1 MIYLI
6 LAYEFFK
13 IGLFSIGGGMATLPF
28 LMDLTNKYDW
38 FTVSELTNM
47 VAISESTPGPVGI
60 NMATYAGY
68 NAAGVLGAVV
78 ATLAL
83 TAPAWIIIIVIAKFL
98 ENFSENTNVKAAFY
112 GIRPAVA
119 ALIGYAVWE
128 LLKIAVVS
136 VENGKVDVNV
146 INVVV
151 CAAAF
156 GLLQVK
162 KLGETASPGLDCGG
176 GLCGDCAADVGF
188 GSRDCCKMQK
198 LYNAILQQ
206 SHFFINNYI

>member
-28 LMDLTNKYDW
+28 LMDLTRKYDW

-68 NAAGVLGAVV
+68 NAAGILGAIV
-78 ATLAL
+78 ATISL
-83 TAPAWIIIIVIAKFL
+83 TAPAWIIIIMIAKCL
-98 ENFSENTNVKAAFY
+98 ENFSENANVKAAFY

-128 LLKIAVVS
+128 LLKIALVS
-136 VENGKVDVNV
+136 AAEGKME
-146 INVVV
+146 INLINAAV
-151 CAAAF
+151 CIVTFA
-156 GLLQVK
+156 LLQIK
-162 KLGETASPGLDCGG
+162 KLGKLHPLVWI
-176 GLCGDCAADVGF
+176 AAGACIGIVL
-188 GSRDCCKMQK
+188 KM
-198 LYNAILQQ
+198 
-206 SHFFINNYI
+206 

>member
-28 LMDLTNKYDW
+28 LMDLTDKYDW
-38 FTVSELTNM
+38 FTISELTNM

-68 NAAGVLGAVV
+68 NAAGVAGAIV

-83 TAPAWIIIIVIAKFL
+83 TAPAWIIIILIAKFL
-98 ENFSENTNVKAAFY
+98 ENFSENKHVKAAFY

-128 LLKIAVVS
+128 LLKIALVS
-136 VENGKVDVNV
+136 AAEGKIQVNMV
-146 INVVV
+146 NAVV
-151 CAAAF
+151 CVGAF
-156 GLLQVK
+156 ALLQIK
-162 KLGETASPGLDCGG
+162 KLGKLHPLVWI
-176 GLCGDCAADVGF
+176 AAGACVGIVL
-188 GSRDCCKMQK
+188 RM
-198 LYNAILQQ
+198 
-206 SHFFINNYI
+206 

>member
-68 NAAGVLGAVV
+68 NAAGVPGA
-78 ATLAL
+78 AL
-83 TAPAWIIIIVIAKFL
+83 IIIVLIAKFL
-98 ENFSENTNVKAAFY
+98 ENFSENKNVKAAFY

-128 LLKIAVVS
+128 LLKIAIVS
-136 VENGKVDVNV
+136 VVEGNVQVNV
-146 INVVV
+146 VNVAV
-151 CAAAF
+151 CGVTFA
-156 GLLQVK
+156 LLQVK
-162 KLGETASPGLDCGG
+162 KLGQLHPLGWIAAGACVGG
-176 GLCGDCAADVGF
+176 VLG
-188 GSRDCCKMQK
+188 M
-198 LYNAILQQ
+198 
-206 SHFFINNYI
+206 

>member
-68 NAAGVLGAVV
+68 NAAGVLGAIV

-83 TAPAWIIIIVIAKFL
+83 TAPAWIIIILIAKFL
-98 ENFSENTNVKAAFY
+98 ENFSENKNVKAAFY

-119 ALIGYAVWE
+119 ALIGYAVWD
-128 LLKIAVVS
+128 LLKIALVS
-136 VENGKVDVNV
+136 AAEGKLQVNMV
-146 INVVV
+146 NAIV
-151 CAAAF
+151 CVAAF
-156 GLLQVK
+156 ALLQIK
-162 KLGETASPGLDCGG
+162 KLGKLHPLAWI
-176 GLCGDCAADVGF
+176 AAGACIGVVL
-188 GSRDCCKMQK
+188 KM
-198 LYNAILQQ
+198 
-206 SHFFINNYI
+206 

>member
-28 LMDLTNKYDW
+28 LMNLTDKYDW
-38 FTVSELTNM
+38 FTASELTNM

-68 NAAGVLGAVV
+68 NAAGVPGAIV

-83 TAPAWIIIIVIAKFL
+83 TAPALIIIVVIAKFL
-98 ENFSENTNVKAAFY
+98 ENFSENKNVKAAFY

-128 LLKIAVVS
+128 LLKIAIVS
-136 VENGKVDVNV
+136 VTEGNVQVNV
-146 INVVV
+146 VNVTV
-151 CAAAF
+151 CVITFA
-156 GLLQVK
+156 LLQVK
-162 KLGETASPGLDCGG
+162 KLGKLHPLVWI
-176 GLCGDCAADVGF
+176 AAGACVG
-188 GSRDCCKMQK
+188 
-198 LYNAILQQ
+198 IVLQM
-206 SHFFINNYI
+206 

>member
-1 MIYLI
+1 MIYLS
-6 LAYEFFK
+6 LAFEFFK

-68 NAAGVLGAVV
+68 NAAGVLGAIV

-83 TAPAWIIIIVIAKFL
+83 TAPAWIIIILIAKFL

-128 LLKIAVVS
+128 LIKIAIVTS
-136 VENGKVDVNV
+136 AEGRIHVNLV
-146 INVVV
+146 NAAV
-151 CAAAF
+151 CIGAF
-156 GLLQVK
+156 ALLQIK
-162 KLGETASPGLDCGG
+162 KLGKLHPLVWI
-176 GLCGDCAADVGF
+176 AAGACIGIV
-188 GSRDCCKMQK
+188 
-198 LYNAILQQ
+198 LQM
-206 SHFFINNYI
+206 

>member
-68 NAAGVLGAVV
+68 NAAGVPGAIV

-83 TAPAWIIIIVIAKFL
+83 TAPALIIIVLIAKFL
-98 ENFSENTNVKAAFY
+98 ENFSENKNVKAAFY

-128 LLKIAVVS
+128 LLKIAIVS
-136 VENGKVDVNV
+136 VVEGNVQVNV
-146 INVVV
+146 VNVTVCVV
-151 CAAAF
+151 TFA
-156 GLLQVK
+156 LLQVK
-162 KLGETASPGLDCGG
+162 KLGKLHPLVWI
-176 GLCGDCAADVGF
+176 AAGACVGVVL
-188 GSRDCCKMQK
+188 GM
-198 LYNAILQQ
+198 
-206 SHFFINNYI
+206 